1 LTVRSELLECR
12 RHRVLNET
20 SRMRISLISG
30 FVLIAV
36 GLWIILRPPSYSREE
51 SVFRLG
57 DIEAKMQRQHPVPG
71 WLGGLALGVGGV
83 LVVAGMRKPR

>member
-1 LTVRSELLECR
+1 
-12 RHRVLNET
+12 
-20 SRMRISLISG
+20 MRISLISG
-30 FVLIAV
+30 CVLIAV

-71 WLGGLALGVGGV
+71 WVGGVALGVGGV